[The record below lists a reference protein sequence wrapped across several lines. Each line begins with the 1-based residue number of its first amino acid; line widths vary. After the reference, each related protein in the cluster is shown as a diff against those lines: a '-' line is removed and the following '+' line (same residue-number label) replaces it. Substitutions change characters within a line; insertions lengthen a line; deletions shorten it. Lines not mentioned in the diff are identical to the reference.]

1 MAEGNTYSREKEKK
15 NRLLL
20 FELKKSLPR
29 STYDYLDDKAANN
42 PNTALAYAHDLITF
56 YEYILEFNPE
66 CKGLEMKDI
75 SDDILEKL
83 TYQDINEYQAYLSI
97 KHPEITGS
105 NEHNCHNPGIARRMS
120 ALRGYFEYQCE
131 HGYMSNNPTVGS
143 IKIDSRS
150 DKHAIIRL
158 TSSEVNTLLN
168 LVKSGDV
175 GSEHQNKILL
185 NTKYRDY
192 AILFL
197 LLNTGIRVS
206 ECVGLDIS
214 DINFNENSMRVFR
227 KGQKEQYLYF
237 NEDVLEA
244 LTDYIELERVK
255 YLTSDKEPALF
266 LSTQK
271 KRMSTRAIQSM
282 VSKYASI
289 AISNKRI
296 TPHKM
301 RSTYGTALYNQT
313 GDIRLVADVLG
324 HNDINTTAKHYAD
337 IEDKHRR
344 IAATIKPYDE

>member
-1 MAEGNTYSREKEKK
+1 
-15 NRLLL
+15 LQ
-20 FELKKSLPR
+20 
-29 STYDYLDDKAANN
+29 
-42 PNTALAYAHDLITF
+42 
-56 YEYILEFNPE
+56 FNPE
-66 CKGLEMKDI
+66 CKGLEIKDV
-75 SDDILEKL
+75 SDECLENL

-97 KHPEITGS
+97 KHPEVNG
-105 NEHNCHNPGIARRMS
+105 NVEHNCHNPGIARRMS

-131 HGYMSNNPTVGS
+131 HGYMKNNPTVGS
-143 IKIDSRS
+143 IKINTRS

-158 TSSEVNTLLN
+158 TSSEVNTLLA
-168 LVKSGDV
+168 LVKSGNV
-175 GSEHQNKILL
+175 GSDHQNKILM
-185 NTKYRDY
+185 NTRLRDY

-206 ECVGLDIS
+206 ECVGLDIN
-214 DINFNENSMRVFR
+214 DVNFRENSMRVFR

-237 NEDVLEA
+237 NDDVNEVLS
-244 LTDYIELERVK
+244 DYIEFERKK
-255 YLTSDKEPALF
+255 YLATDKEPALF

-271 KRMSTRAIQSM
+271 KRMSTRAIQAM
-282 VSKYASI
+282 VSKYAEI

-344 IAATIKPYDE
+344 IAATIKPYEE